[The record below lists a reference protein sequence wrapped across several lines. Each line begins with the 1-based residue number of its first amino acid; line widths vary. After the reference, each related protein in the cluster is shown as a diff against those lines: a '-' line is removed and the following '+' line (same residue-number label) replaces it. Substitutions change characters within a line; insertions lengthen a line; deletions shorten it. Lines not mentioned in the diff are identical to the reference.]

1 MTSVTNFG
9 VESRQQVHFYSYP
22 FSTFEFYSS
31 LIIMRALNIGSKVIK
46 GIIPIILFLIYFFY
60 YDTQRNVEG
69 LWIYAGWNVLLFW
82 QLFSG
87 QVNNVKE
94 RYELLK
100 RIESLEKVT
109 LGKLSEESF
118 EAEAEKE
125 RLTGGLEKRVQVLEA
140 KLG

>member
-1 MTSVTNFG
+1 MK
-9 VESRQQVHFYSYP
+9 
-22 FSTFEFYSS
+22 
-31 LIIMRALNIGSKVIK
+31 ALKIGSKITKV
-46 GIIPIILFLIYFFY
+46 IIPIILFLIYFFY
-60 YDTQRNVEG
+60 YDTQQNVEG

-94 RYELLK
+94 RYKLQK

-109 LGKLSEESF
+109 LGKMPEESY
-118 EAEAEKE
+118 ETEAEKK
-125 RLTGGLEKRVQVLEA
+125 RIGGGLQKRIQALEA

>member
-1 MTSVTNFG
+1 MRLFKAGTWFIK
-9 VESRQQVHFYSYP
+9 
-22 FSTFEFYSS
+22 
-31 LIIMRALNIGSKVIK
+31 LIIPL
-46 GIIPIILFLIYFFY
+46 ILFLIYFFY
-60 YDTQRNVEG
+60 YDTQRNVDG

-87 QVNNVKE
+87 QVNNLKE
-94 RYELLK
+94 RHELLK
-100 RIESLEKVT
+100 RIESLEKVI

-125 RLTGGLEKRVQVLEA
+125 RLRGGLQKRVQVLEA

>member
-1 MTSVTNFG
+1 MKFLKAGTWFVK
-9 VESRQQVHFYSYP
+9 
-22 FSTFEFYSS
+22 
-31 LIIMRALNIGSKVIK
+31 I
-46 GIIPIILFLIYFFY
+46 IIPIILFLIYFFY
-60 YDTQRNVEG
+60 YDTRHNVDG

-94 RYELLK
+94 RYELQK

-109 LGKLSEESF
+109 LEKMPEESC

-125 RLTGGLEKRVQVLEA
+125 RMVGQLQKRVIALEA
-140 KLG
+140 KLS

>member
-1 MTSVTNFG
+1 MKLYEAGTWLIK
-9 VESRQQVHFYSYP
+9 
-22 FSTFEFYSS
+22 
-31 LIIMRALNIGSKVIK
+31 LIIPL
-46 GIIPIILFLIYFFY
+46 ILFLIYFFY
-60 YDTQRNVEG
+60 YDTQRNVDG

-100 RIESLEKVT
+100 RIESLEKVI

-125 RLTGGLEKRVQVLEA
+125 RLTGGLQKRVQVLEA

>member
-1 MTSVTNFG
+1 
-9 VESRQQVHFYSYP
+9 
-22 FSTFEFYSS
+22 
-31 LIIMRALNIGSKVIK
+31 MRALNIGSKAIK

-94 RYELLK
+94 RHELQK
-100 RIESLEKVT
+100 RIESLEEVT
-109 LGKLSEESF
+109 LGEMPEESSK
-118 EAEAEKE
+118 AEAEKKK
-125 RLTGGLEKRVQVLEA
+125 LGGGLEKRVKALEA
-140 KLG
+140 KLS

>member
-1 MTSVTNFG
+1 MMLYAEYLTCMKFFKAGTWFVK
-9 VESRQQVHFYSYP
+9 
-22 FSTFEFYSS
+22 
-31 LIIMRALNIGSKVIK
+31 I
-46 GIIPIILFLIYFFY
+46 IIPIILFLIYFFY
-60 YDTQRNVEG
+60 YDTRHNVDG

-94 RYELLK
+94 RYELKK

-109 LGKLSEESF
+109 LGKMSEESY

-125 RLTGGLEKRVQVLEA
+125 RMGGGLQKRVQALEA

>member
-1 MTSVTNFG
+1 MKLFKVGTWFIK
-9 VESRQQVHFYSYP
+9 
-22 FSTFEFYSS
+22 
-31 LIIMRALNIGSKVIK
+31 LIIPL
-46 GIIPIILFLIYFFY
+46 ILFLIYFFY
-60 YDTQRNVEG
+60 YDTQHNVDG

-94 RYELLK
+94 RHELLK
-100 RIESLEKVT
+100 RIESLEKVI

-118 EAEAEKE
+118 EAEADKE
-125 RLTGGLEKRVQVLEA
+125 RLRGGLQKRVQVLEA

>member
-1 MTSVTNFG
+1 MK
-9 VESRQQVHFYSYP
+9 
-22 FSTFEFYSS
+22 
-31 LIIMRALNIGSKVIK
+31 ALKIGSKITKV
-46 GIIPIILFLIYFFY
+46 IIPIILFLIYFFY

-94 RYELLK
+94 RHELQK
-100 RIESLEKVT
+100 RIESLEEVT
-109 LGKLSEESF
+109 LGKMPEQSNK
-118 EAEAEKE
+118 AEAEKKK
-125 RLTGGLEKRVQVLEA
+125 LGGGLEKRVKAIEA

>member
-1 MTSVTNFG
+1 
-9 VESRQQVHFYSYP
+9 
-22 FSTFEFYSS
+22 
-31 LIIMRALNIGSKVIK
+31 MRALNIGSKVIK

-94 RYELLK
+94 RHELQK
-100 RIESLEKVT
+100 RIESLEEVT
-109 LGKLSEESF
+109 LGEMPEESSK
-118 EAEAEKE
+118 AEAEKKK
-125 RLTGGLEKRVQVLEA
+125 LGGGLEKRVKAIEA
-140 KLG
+140 KLS

>member
-1 MTSVTNFG
+1 MNIF
-9 VESRQQVHFYSYP
+9 
-22 FSTFEFYSS
+22 
-31 LIIMRALNIGSKVIK
+31 NIGSKIIK
-46 GIIPIILFLIYFFY
+46 WIIPILLFLIYFVY
-60 YDTQRNVEG
+60 YDTQYNVDG

-94 RYELLK
+94 RYELQK

-109 LGKLSEESF
+109 LGKLPEESY

-125 RLTGGLEKRVQVLEA
+125 RLGGGLEKRVKALEA
-140 KLG
+140 KLD

>member
-1 MTSVTNFG
+1 
-9 VESRQQVHFYSYP
+9 
-22 FSTFEFYSS
+22 
-31 LIIMRALNIGSKVIK
+31 MRALNIGSKVIK

-94 RYELLK
+94 RHELQK
-100 RIESLEKVT
+100 RIESLEEVT
-109 LGKLSEESF
+109 LGEMPEESSK
-118 EAEAEKE
+118 AEAEKKK
-125 RLTGGLEKRVQVLEA
+125 LGGGLEKRVKALEA
-140 KLG
+140 KLS

>member
-1 MTSVTNFG
+1 MKALKI
-9 VESRQQVHFYSYP
+9 
-22 FSTFEFYSS
+22 SS
-31 LIIMRALNIGSKVIK
+31 KITKV
-46 GIIPIILFLIYFFY
+46 IIPIILFLIYFFY
-60 YDTQRNVEG
+60 YNTQRNVEG

-82 QLFSG
+82 QLFSE

-94 RYELLK
+94 RYELQK

-109 LGKLSEESF
+109 LGKMPEESY

-125 RLTGGLEKRVQVLEA
+125 RMGGGLQKRVQALEA

>member
-1 MTSVTNFG
+1 MRGSHRISASCF
-9 VESRQQVHFYSYP
+9 RKLCRH
-22 FSTFEFYSS
+22 SS
-31 LIIMRALNIGSKVIK
+31 HQLPGRCFPDASQAQLS
-46 GIIPIILFLIYFFY
+46 PI
-60 YDTQRNVEG
+60 
-69 LWIYAGWNVLLFW
+69 FW

-94 RYELLK
+94 RYELQK

-109 LGKLSEESF
+109 LGKMPEESY

-125 RLTGGLEKRVQVLEA
+125 RMGGGLQKRVQALEA

>member
-1 MTSVTNFG
+1 M
-9 VESRQQVHFYSYP
+9 
-22 FSTFEFYSS
+22 
-31 LIIMRALNIGSKVIK
+31 
-46 GIIPIILFLIYFFY
+46 IIPIILFLIYFLY
-60 YDTQRNVEG
+60 YNTQRNVDG
-69 LWIYAGWNVLLFW
+69 LLIRAEWNVLLFW

-94 RYELLK
+94 CYELQK

-109 LGKLSEESF
+109 LGKMPEESY

-125 RLTGGLEKRVQVLEA
+125 RMGGGLQKRVQALEA

>member
-1 MTSVTNFG
+1 MTSFTNFG

-94 RYELLK
+94 RHELQK
-100 RIESLEKVT
+100 RIESLEEVT
-109 LGKLSEESF
+109 LGKMPEQSNK
-118 EAEAEKE
+118 AEAEKKK
-125 RLTGGLEKRVQVLEA
+125 LGGGLEKRVKAIEA

>member
-1 MTSVTNFG
+1 MK
-9 VESRQQVHFYSYP
+9 
-22 FSTFEFYSS
+22 
-31 LIIMRALNIGSKVIK
+31 ALKIGSKITKV
-46 GIIPIILFLIYFFY
+46 IIPIILFLIYFFY

-94 RYELLK
+94 RYKLQK

-109 LGKLSEESF
+109 LGKMPEESY

-125 RLTGGLEKRVQVLEA
+125 RMGGGLQKRVQALEA

>member
-1 MTSVTNFG
+1 MK
-9 VESRQQVHFYSYP
+9 
-22 FSTFEFYSS
+22 
-31 LIIMRALNIGSKVIK
+31 ALKIGSKITKV
-46 GIIPIILFLIYFFY
+46 IIPIILFLIYFFY

-94 RYELLK
+94 RYKLQK

-109 LGKLSEESF
+109 LGKMPEESY
-118 EAEAEKE
+118 EAEAEKK
-125 RLTGGLEKRVQVLEA
+125 RIGGGLQKRIQALEA

>member
-1 MTSVTNFG
+1 MK
-9 VESRQQVHFYSYP
+9 
-22 FSTFEFYSS
+22 
-31 LIIMRALNIGSKVIK
+31 ALKIGSKITKV
-46 GIIPIILFLIYFFY
+46 IIPIILFLIYFFY

-94 RYELLK
+94 RYKLQK

-109 LGKLSEESF
+109 LGKMPEESY
-118 EAEAEKE
+118 ETEAEKK
-125 RLTGGLEKRVQVLEA
+125 RIGGGLQKRIQVLEA